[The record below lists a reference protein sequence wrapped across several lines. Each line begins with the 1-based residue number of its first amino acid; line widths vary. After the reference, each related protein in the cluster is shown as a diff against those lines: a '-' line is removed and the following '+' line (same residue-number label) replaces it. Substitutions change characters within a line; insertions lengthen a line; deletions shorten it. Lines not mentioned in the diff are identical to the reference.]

1 MKKIFSLAAIL
12 AIAISASAR
21 VANTFSVPF
30 NDSLTAYTLVGTG
43 HGGVFDNT
51 LINEIP
57 YVVNCVHPYDGF
69 AVKSTA
75 PTGGPYFHNSNA
87 TKGDN
92 YVELYVPGGVKARL
106 AVTYATGSSAQS
118 YNFFAN
124 IANAED
130 SVPSTLY
137 DTVNVISTKI
147 QSFSTSKSKTVVLDT
162 LDIDLYED
170 FKDKVIRIFHVS
182 TTGGRFHNVTW
193 IESEVNPNPPT
204 AMIETKKEVV
214 ARKVMVN
221 GQMVIV
227 RDGVKYNAIGA
238 KL

>member
-1 MKKIFSLAAIL
+1 MKKIISLVAIL
-12 AIAISASAR
+12 TIAISVSAR
-21 VANTFSVPF
+21 ETNTFSVAF
-30 NDSLTAYTLVGTG
+30 NDSLTAVTLIGEG
-43 HGGVFDNT
+43 HGGVFDTT

-69 AVKSTA
+69 AIKTTA
-75 PTGGPYFHNSNA
+75 PTGGPYFHNSNK

-92 YVELYVPGGVKARL
+92 YVELYVPGGVKGRL
-106 AVTYATGSSAQS
+106 AITYATGSSAQS

-130 SVPSTLY
+130 SVPATLY
-137 DTVNVISTKI
+137 DTVNVVSTKI
-147 QSFSTSKSKTVVLDT
+147 QTFSTSKSKTIVLDT

-193 IESEVNPNPPT
+193 IESEVNPDKPT
-204 AMIETKKEVV
+204 AIVETKKEAV
-214 ARKVMVN
+214 ARKMMVN

-227 RDGVKYNAIGA
+227 RDGVKYSAIGA